1 MSARVQIASTAAFAL
16 TCAVASLADAPAGQY
31 KVFDATSI
39 EIVDNQTGLVWQRGQ
54 QKPPELSRAGIAAAC
69 TGDWRVPTVKELLT
83 LVDERPHQFYS
94 AGTDYDR
101 YIDPRAF
108 PTTPVDV
115 AFASLSP
122 DAFWTVHF
130 LTGQAS
136 RITAAPSKLYV
147 RCVKR

>member
-31 KVFDATSI
+31 KAFDASST
-39 EIVDNQTGLVWQRGQ
+39 EIVDNHTGLVWQRGQ
-54 QKPPELSRAGIAAAC
+54 TLRPQPSRADIAAAC
-69 TGDWRVPTVKELLT
+69 TGDFRAPTVKELLT
-83 LVDERPHQFYS
+83 LVDERPHKFFS
-94 AGTDYDR
+94 AGAEADR

-108 PTTPVDV
+108 PNTPLDA

-122 DAFWTVHF
+122 NDFWTVDF
-130 LTGQAS
+130 KTGQAS
-136 RITAAPSKLYV
+136 RATNAPAKLYV